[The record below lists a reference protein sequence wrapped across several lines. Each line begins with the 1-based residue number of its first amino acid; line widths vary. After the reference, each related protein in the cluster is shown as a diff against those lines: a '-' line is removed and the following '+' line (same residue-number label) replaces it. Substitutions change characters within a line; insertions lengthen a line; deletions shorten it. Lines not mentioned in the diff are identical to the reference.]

1 MYTTRG
7 KPKMAG
13 KKPSHRDAIIKSLLI
28 ELIRGERLQTTPT
41 KVKILKQE
49 FDKLVNTA
57 KQDTEASRRNVESK
71 LTSTLSVEKLYS
83 KILPRLGD
91 TTSGYTISA
100 RTLPRKG
107 DNAAQTIVMIKGTEV
122 KEKRSKLAA
131 TLEKQ
136 DKSAKS
142 EGVAEKIKK
151 AVSGPRKMGGD
162 SKKKD
167 SVVNVRRNSK

>member
-7 KPKMAG
+7 KAKMSG

-28 ELIRGERLQTTPT
+28 ELIRNERLQSTPN
-41 KVKILKQE
+41 KVKILKAE

-57 KQDTEASRRNVESK
+57 KQNTEASKRNVESK
-71 LTSTLSVEKLYS
+71 LTNNLSVEKLY
-83 KILPRLGD
+83 KMLPRLDG

-107 DNAAQTIVMIKGTEV
+107 DNAAQVIVMIKGSEI
-122 KEKRSKLAA
+122 KEKRSRLSA

-142 EGVAEKIKK
+142 EGVAERIKNV
-151 AVSGPRKMGGD
+151 VSGP
-162 SKKKD
+162 KKVGAGNTKQK
-167 SVVNVRRNSK
+167 SSIVNVRRNSK

>member
-7 KPKMAG
+7 KVKMSG
-13 KKPSHRDAIIKSLLI
+13 KKPSHRNAIVKSLLI
-28 ELIRGERLQTTPT
+28 ELIRNERLQSTPT
-41 KVKILKQE
+41 KVKILKAE

-57 KQDTEASRRNVESK
+57 KQNTEASRRNVESK
-71 LTSTLSVEKLYS
+71 LTNDLSVEKLYS
-83 KILPRLGD
+83 KLLPRLDGSN
-91 TTSGYTISA
+91 SGYTISA

-107 DNAAQTIVMIKGTEV
+107 DNAEQVVVMIKGSEI

-136 DKSAKS
+136 DKTAKS
-142 EGVAEKIKK
+142 EGVAERIKSV
-151 AVSGPRKMGGD
+151 VSGPKKVGGNT
-162 SKKKD
+162 KKKD